1 MRPDTHQK
9 TTILSAAL
17 CLAFATCN
25 SATEPGSG
33 PLGGKERLTAR
44 PQSNVNSV
52 APGYY
57 SLQVASPKDANLL
70 IPSTVPVGTQVPLIV
85 MLHGAGGAQAPIDQM
100 FALGEQYGVAVL
112 APQSRLNT
120 WDVAIDGFG
129 ADVVVINKA
138 LEETF
143 KRLRVD
149 PRHIALA
156 GFSDGASYALSLG
169 LGNGDLFSHL
179 IAFAPGFLSPAP
191 RFGKPSIF
199 IAHGRED
206 GVLPIQN
213 TANNIVPFLRF
224 LAYPVRFDEFEG
236 GHRID
241 PAEADTAFH
250 WFLR

>member
-1 MRPDTHQK
+1 MRRVTHPK

-17 CLAFATCN
+17 CLALAACD
-25 SATEPGSG
+25 SATELGSG
-33 PLGGKERLTAR
+33 PPDGKERLTAR
-44 PQSNVNSV
+44 PAANVNSI

-57 SLQVASPKDANLL
+57 SLQVAAPKDANLL
-70 IPSTVPVGTQVPLIV
+70 IPSTVPAGTQVPLIV

-100 FALGEQYGVAVL
+100 FALGEQYGAAVL

-149 PRHIALA
+149 PTRIALA

-191 RFGKPSIF
+191 RVGKPSIF

-206 GVLPIQN
+206 TVLPIQN
-213 TANNIVPFLRF
+213 TVNNIVPFLRF

-236 GHRID
+236 GHRVD
-241 PAEADTAFH
+241 PAGADTVFH